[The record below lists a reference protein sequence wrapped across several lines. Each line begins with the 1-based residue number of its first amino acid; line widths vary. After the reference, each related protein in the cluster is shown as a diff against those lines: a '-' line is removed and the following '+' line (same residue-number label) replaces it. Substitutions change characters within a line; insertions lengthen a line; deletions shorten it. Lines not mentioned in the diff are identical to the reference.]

1 MILDSRG
8 KIVFLGRELG
18 RGGEG
23 AVYEIADNP
32 ALVAK
37 IYHEP
42 VSDDKAEKLR
52 QMVALND
59 EKLSKLAA
67 WVIETLHGEPR
78 GAVVGFLMPRVGS
91 GKAIHELYNPRSRRQ
106 FFPEADWR
114 FLIRAAAN
122 SARAFAVVHGH
133 NHAVADVNHGNI
145 VIAADAT
152 ARLIDCDSY
161 HINAPSKSFLCEV
174 GVATHTPPELQN
186 RSLRDVTRTANH
198 DNFGLA
204 VLIFQLLMMGRH
216 PFSGQFLGADADEE
230 NTLENSIANRRF
242 AYGENALS
250 RQMRQ
255 PPGTL
260 PLAAVSPKIAAMFER
275 AFIEIENRPTARE
288 WATALD
294 ELEQNLCECRIN
306 TAHFYYRELPKCPW
320 CALEAETGVLF
331 FPPRYTGNFD
341 FNGNFDVLT
350 LGRLI
355 DAIKPPDLS
364 EFEQL
369 AIRQS
374 PPFLSAP
381 IVVTEPSSLRVKNA
395 LKLFYQQLVTFLFF
409 LSLAVIFLVH
419 FDLSVI
425 FQFSIFGFWISS
437 AVIGYIAS
445 TTQKE
450 IKEWLEK
457 LQQQSN
463 RLDQELSG
471 QNLLQPFENARDNL
485 RLAIKQYKELPAA
498 RERQIKEARDKQFR
512 QQLDFYL
519 RGFPISKSGIVGL
532 SNVYLTD
539 LRTNHI
545 LTAAEV
551 SSQNLNKIG
560 GLNFTV
566 KRKLLDWRADLERQF
581 VFAPPVK
588 LSEESAEEIS
598 LQTVGTRRALEATV
612 KTEFPRLQK
621 LAQQIQQ
628 RGRVLVKQK
637 QTLDTELTQAKSDF
651 ARVEN
656 LHTIAIVLTIIV
668 AVLSFVAA
676 VLLK

>member
-23 AVYEIADNP
+23 AVFEIADNP

-122 SARAFAVVHGH
+122 SARAFAVVHAH

-364 EFEQL
+364 EFAQIAVRHSL
-369 AIRQS
+369 
-374 PPFLSAP
+374 PFPSAP
-381 IVVTEPSSLRVKNA
+381 TVNAPPSPRVETAIERFYLR
-395 LKLFYQQLVTFLFF
+395 
-409 LSLAVIFLVH
+409 LAVFLAVLSIAIIGGWILA
-419 FDLSVI
+419 LSVI
-425 FQFSIFGFWISS
+425 FQLFIFGFWICST
-437 AVIGYIAS
+437 VVKEIAS
-445 TTQKE
+445 TTQRETKE
-450 IKEWLEK
+450 QLEK

-471 QNLLQPFENARDNL
+471 QNLLQPFENARDSL

-612 KTEFPRLQK
+612 KTEFPRLQR